1 MNIEEYFEYIS
12 RRKNIDDEDTW
23 PYILNPEVYENYRN
37 LSLLS
42 SLRKI
47 EVLNTY
53 KPASIEKINHEYDL
67 FTVIPFRSRYLHLE
81 KTIESL
87 LNSHK
92 GENFSLGIL
101 VVENSE
107 ISIASSIT
115 SKFENV
121 YYRWLDSGRKLFNK
135 CICHNIGGGV
145 TKSKFLHFHDCDL
158 IVPPEFY
165 KELYNKLTLGCV
177 IQGFAQRR
185 VNYINKSNSIKF
197 FEGKSL
203 EKIIN
208 SSKNYITGI
217 KGASGGS
224 IAISRSLFN
233 QVGGFDSQLFWEFGP
248 EDCFFWTKVEK
259 IQPIVGLNNP
269 LVELYHIWHPLNYG
283 SNPFEVFDNK
293 VYEIFKNM
301 DSHDEYR
308 ETARLVYEEI
318 NDYLIKC

>member
-1 MNIEEYFEYIS
+1 MKIEEYFECIS
-12 RRKNIDDEDTW
+12 RTKKIGDENAW
-23 PYILNPEVYENYRN
+23 PYILDPSIYKNYRN

-42 SLRKI
+42 RLRKI

-53 KPASIEKINHEYDL
+53 KPSSVEKIIDEFDL
-67 FTVIPFRSRYLHLE
+67 FTVIPFRNRYYHLE

-92 GENFSLGIL
+92 DEKFSLGIL

-115 SKFENV
+115 SKFKNV
-121 YYRWLDSGRKLFNK
+121 YYRWLDSGNKLFNK
-135 CICHNIGGGV
+135 CICHNIGGGI
-145 TKSKFLHFHDCDL
+145 TRSKFLHFHDCDL
-158 IVPPEFY
+158 IVPSDFY
-165 KELYNKLTLGCV
+165 KELYNKVIVSCV
-177 IQGFAQRR
+177 VQGFALRR
-185 VNYINKSNSIKF
+185 VNYIDRSSSIKF
-197 FEGKSL
+197 FEGVLL

-208 SSKNYITGI
+208 NSKNYITGK

-248 EDCFFWTKVEK
+248 EDCFFWAKVEK
-259 IQPIVGLNNP
+259 IKPIVGLNNP
-269 LVELYHIWHPLNYG
+269 SVELYHIWHPLNYG

-293 VYEIFKNM
+293 IYEIFLNM
-301 DSHDEYR
+301 DSYDEYF
-308 ETARLVYEEI
+308 EAARSIYKEI
-318 NDYLIKC
+318 NAYIIR